1 MNKQALQKKSCFGDP
16 VLKQLQLE
24 LLDMIKDGDLEMIKL
39 LFESPDGIRFERE
52 LLETKDK
59 DKKTILHLVSS
70 MLNNLF

>member
-1 MNKQALQKKSCFGDP
+1 MNKQASKKNCCFADP

-52 LLETKDK
+52 LLET
-59 DKKTILHLVSS
+59 
-70 MLNNLF
+70 